1 MLSHELFVF
10 EAADAEAVVFEDDV
24 VDDVEDGASSRSL
37 LMQVT
42 FTKQKEYNDMLM
54 WNYTV
59 MDYLL
64 FWITYPRVRY
74 SKENGMIIFTITRSG
89 AIIGKRSVRLSKS
102 ARLLPM
108 PSSSFSEGVTEEQVA
123 PTCADDPLLAT
134 ALTGLK
140 WEDPEDVVLPFM

>member
-37 LMQVT
+37 LMQV
-42 FTKQKEYNDMLM
+42 
-54 WNYTV
+54 
-59 MDYLL
+59 
-64 FWITYPRVRY
+64 
-74 SKENGMIIFTITRSG
+74 TRSG

-140 WEDPEDVVLPFM
+140 